1 MTTTPHPE
9 NPPGRTGNG
18 ARRLALAVIAAI
30 GAFALACAS
39 PDGGEGGGGGSLTV
53 RLSVATGGTGGVYY
67 PYGGGIAK
75 VISDNVEGV
84 EATAEVTAGTVD
96 NLKFIANRSADL
108 AFGLADSIDDAANRR
123 GVFADFGAVPLRAL
137 AVLYD
142 NYNHIVSITATG
154 IETVADL
161 KDRVVSTGAPG
172 SGTEVS
178 AFRILEAAGVNPET
192 DITKQSLGASQSVD
206 AIKDDKIDAFFFSG
220 GIPTGAILDLA
231 STPGRT
237 IKVVPNGETLPTLQE
252 QYGELVYHN
261 SPIPPSV
268 YPGME
273 DTVTVVAV
281 SNVLVVHAELDEEI
295 AYELT
300 RVLFDHHD
308 ELAAVH
314 PMAAVLTMETATVGS
329 PIPFH
334 DGAVRFYREQGAWS
348 E

>member
-1 MTTTPHPE
+1 MTSRDPE
-9 NPPGRTGNG
+9 SAARRTGG
-18 ARRLALAVIAAI
+18 GPWLVLAAI
-30 GAFALACAS
+30 VAVVAAPLACVA
-39 PDGGEGGGGGSLTV
+39 PDSGGMTV
-53 RLSVATGGTGGVYY
+53 RLSIATGGTGGVYY

-75 VISDNVEGV
+75 IISEHVEGV

-96 NLKFIANRSADL
+96 NLKFIASRSADL
-108 AFGLADSIDDAANRR
+108 AFGLADSIDDAANQR
-123 GVFADFGAVPLRAL
+123 GAFAEFGAVPMRAL

-142 NYNHIVSITATG
+142 NYNHLVSVTSTG

-161 KDRVVSTGAPG
+161 EGQVVSTGAPG

-178 AFRILEAAGVNPET
+178 AFRILEAAGVDPYT
-192 DITKQSLGASQSVD
+192 GIRKQSLGASQSVD

-220 GIPTGAILDLA
+220 GLPTGAILDLA

-237 IKVVPNGETLPTLQE
+237 IKVVPNGGTLATLQE
-252 QYGELVYHN
+252 QYGSLVYHN
-261 SPIPPSV
+261 SPIPPTA

-273 DTVTVVAV
+273 ETVTVVAV
-281 SNVLVVHAELDEEI
+281 SNVLVVHEAMAADL

-300 RVLFDHHD
+300 RVLFEQHA

-314 PMAAVLTMETATVGS
+314 PMAAVLTLDSATGGS

-334 DGAVRFYREQGAWS
+334 DGAVRYYREREAWS

>member
-1 MTTTPHPE
+1 MTTRHLDHA
-9 NPPGRTGNG
+9 GRKGHGT
-18 ARRLALAVIAAI
+18 RWFVLAAVAAIAA
-30 GAFALACAS
+30 GTLACGG
-39 PDGGEGGGGGSLTV
+39 PDGAGGGSLTV
-53 RLSVATGGTGGVYY
+53 RLSIATGGTGGVYY

-75 VISDNVEGV
+75 VISDNVDGV

-96 NLKFIANRSADL
+96 NLKFVANRSADL
-108 AFGLADSIDDAANRR
+108 AFGLADSIDDAANQR
-123 GVFADFGAVPLRAL
+123 GVFADFGEVPLRGL

-142 NYNHIVSITATG
+142 NYNHLVSVTSTG

-178 AFRILEAAGVNPET
+178 AFRILEAGGVNPET
-192 DITKQSLGASQSVD
+192 DITRQSLGAAQSVD

-220 GIPTGAILDLA
+220 GLPTGAILDLA

-237 IKVVPNGETLPTLQE
+237 IKVVPNGGTLATLQE
-252 QYGELVYHN
+252 QYGSLVYHN

-281 SNVLVVHAELDEEI
+281 SNVLVVHAEMDEEL
-295 AYELT
+295 AYQLT

-314 PMAAVLTMETATVGS
+314 PMAAGLTLDNATAGS

-334 DGAVRFYREQGAWS
+334 DGAVRYYREQGVWS

>member
-1 MTTTPHPE
+1 MTTRR
-9 NPPGRTGNG
+9 PGDARGRNGNG
-18 ARRLALAVIAAI
+18 WRRLALAAA
-30 GAFALACAS
+30 AALGVAAATCAP
-39 PDGGEGGGGGSLTV
+39 PDGGGSGLTV

-75 VISDNVEGV
+75 VISDHVEGV

-108 AFGLADSIDDAANRR
+108 AFGLADSIDDAANQR
-123 GVFADFGAVPLRAL
+123 GAFADFGAVPMRAL

-142 NYNHIVSITATG
+142 NYNHLVSVTATG

-161 KDRVVSTGAPG
+161 TGRVVSTGAPG

-192 DITKQSLGASQSVD
+192 DITRQSLGAAQSVD

-220 GIPTGAILDLA
+220 GLPTGAILDLA

-252 QYGELVYHN
+252 RYGSLVYHD

-268 YPGME
+268 YPGMD

-281 SNVLVVHAELDEEI
+281 SNVLVVHAEMDAEL
-295 AYELT
+295 AYALT

-314 PMAAVLTMETATVGS
+314 PMADVLTLDGATSGS

-334 DGAVRFYREQGAWS
+334 DGAVRFYRERGVWS